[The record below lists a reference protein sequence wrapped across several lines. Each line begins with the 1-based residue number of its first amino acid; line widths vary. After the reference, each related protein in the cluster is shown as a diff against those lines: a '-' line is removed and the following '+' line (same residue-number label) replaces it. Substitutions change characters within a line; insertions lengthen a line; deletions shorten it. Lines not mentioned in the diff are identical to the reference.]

1 MAAIKTCPQCGAEY
15 ELDQRFCPRDGTTL
29 RTQGG
34 EADLVGS
41 VVADR
46 YHVMKKL
53 GEGGMG
59 QVYLAEHVKMG
70 RKSALKVM
78 HPKMVQDA
86 DAIAR
91 FNREASNASRI
102 NHPNVAAIYDF
113 GETPEGI
120 IYLAMEFVEG
130 EPLTTVIARLG
141 SGGAGGG
148 GGGGGG
154 RGALPPMRAAEIVR
168 QVAEALN
175 VAHDMGI
182 VHRDLKPDNIMVGR
196 TRDGA
201 DQVKVVDF
209 GIAKAADNE
218 GQNVTRTGLIV
229 GTPEYMSPEQ
239 IAGDRLDGRSDQ
251 YSLALVAFNMLT
263 GTLPFPAASAQES
276 LILRLTDAP
285 RTLGESR
292 PEVHWPPA
300 LQGVMDRALARDM
313 SARYARTTDFARELV
328 RAVAT
333 MPETQVAEGGT
344 LEMSAPMGDSAGD
357 PVGDPAGD
365 PVGDSAGD
373 SAGAASGEVPATR
386 VAAVAAGRVAGNERF
401 DAPVAAAAAAPDVVA
416 LRKPVSRSR
425 LPLYGTLAA
434 ALVVAVW
441 GGAVL
446 FNGSAARATDAPGEP
461 YAADV
466 KSQIATPAATGPESY
481 AATLDSL
488 DGLVDLAHGTREGAE
503 RAIPALDALQSKLV
517 KTEDVVHAEVLRAW
531 AFSILGNE
539 KSSCDAFARVELN
552 APGTRWARD
561 VADGVRTCA
570 SRR

>member
-1 MAAIKTCPQCGAEY
+1 MKICPQCGAEY

-46 YHVMKKL
+46 YHVLRKL

-86 DAIAR
+86 EAIAR

-113 GETPEGI
+113 GETTEGI

-130 EPLTTVIARLG
+130 EPLTNIIARLG
-141 SGGAGGG
+141 ASGSAV
-148 GGGGGG
+148 
-154 RGALPPMRAAEIVR
+154 PPMRAAEIVR
-168 QVAEALN
+168 QTAEALN

-196 TRDGA
+196 TRDGT
-201 DQVKVVDF
+201 DLVKVVDF
-209 GIAKAADNE
+209 GIAKAADTE

-292 PEVHWPPA
+292 PEVQWPPA
-300 LQGVMDRALARDM
+300 LQAVMDRALARDM
-313 SARYARTTDFARELV
+313 AQRYARTTDFARELV
-328 RAVAT
+328 RAVEA
-333 MPETQVAEGGT
+333 MPDTQMAAAGT
-344 LEMSAPMGDSAGD
+344 LVMSAP
-357 PVGDPAGD
+357 
-365 PVGDSAGD
+365 
-373 SAGAASGEVPATR
+373 AGASSGASSGEVPATR
-386 VAAVAAGRVAGNERF
+386 VASLRSHPDPERRAGEGSASSATSAVPSLAT
-401 DAPVAAAAAAPDVVA
+401 PDVAA
-416 LRKPVSRSR
+416 LRKPVSKNR
-425 LPLYGTLAA
+425 LPLYATLAA
-434 ALVVAVW
+434 TLVVAVW
-441 GGAVL
+441 GGSVL
-446 FNGSAARATDAPGEP
+446 FRGSAASAANTPAEP
-461 YAADV
+461 FASDV
-466 KSQIATPAATGPESY
+466 QGQVATPAAATSPASY
-481 AATLDSL
+481 ADSLDSL
-488 DGLVDLAHGTREGAE
+488 DALVDLARGTREGAE
-503 RAIPALDALQSKLV
+503 RALPVLDALQSKLV
-517 KTEDVVHAEVLRAW
+517 TNEDVVHAEVLRAW